1 MMNMMYVP
9 AMNNMMS
16 EDVNVPALR
25 NPMIHMGRNQ
35 QKKETAR
42 DTERKGWI
50 DGWMASL
57 MNH

>member
-25 NPMIHMGRNQ
+25 NPMNHVNGK
-35 QKKETAR
+35 QKKESGC
-42 DTERKGWI
+42 TEVRKGWI
-50 DGWMASL
+50 DGWMASRSRR
-57 MNH
+57 